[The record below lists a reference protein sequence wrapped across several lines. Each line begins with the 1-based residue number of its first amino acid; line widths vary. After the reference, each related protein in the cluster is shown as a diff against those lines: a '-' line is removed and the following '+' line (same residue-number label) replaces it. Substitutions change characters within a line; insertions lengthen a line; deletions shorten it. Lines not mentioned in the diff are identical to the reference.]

1 MMAPGTPSGTL
12 PAFADGDAM
21 GGRTGGCQSCL
32 SVLGSGVAAGSAM
45 ASRFGVPFG
54 VGDGLVSASSDDVLP
69 FSSSSSLP
77 TSFVDDN
84 PTSFKAA
91 KTDAPR
97 TVISVP
103 PLLTHVLIAATPPLP
118 SELK

>member
-1 MMAPGTPSGTL
+1 MIAPGTPSGTL
-12 PAFADGDAM
+12 PAFAEGDAI

-32 SVLGSGVAAGSAM
+32 SVFGSGVATGSAR
-45 ASRFGVPFG
+45 ASRFGAPFG
-54 VGDGLVSASSDDVLP
+54 VGDGFAAVSSDDVLP
-69 FSSSSSLP
+69 LSSSSSLP

-103 PLLTHVLIAATPPLP
+103 PLLTHVLRAA
-118 SELK
+118 